1 MAASNKLAAAV
12 SVTFAGTPATVTF
25 AGLVGGFLGLYQF
38 NVVVPQV
45 PASDSTPVV
54 FSLNGT
60 PEPQHLVI
68 AIAN

>member
-1 MAASNKLAAAV
+1 M
-12 SVTFAGTPATVTF
+12 TF

-68 AIAN
+68 AITN